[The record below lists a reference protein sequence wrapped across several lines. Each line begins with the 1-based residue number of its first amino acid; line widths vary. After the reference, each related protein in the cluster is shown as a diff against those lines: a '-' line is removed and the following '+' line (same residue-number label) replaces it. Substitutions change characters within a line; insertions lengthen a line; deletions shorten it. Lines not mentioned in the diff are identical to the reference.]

1 MRKKEEN
8 PIKKFIY
15 KHKKIFKYLLLF
27 FRIALI
33 ILIGMKFGIIG
44 QDGNGAI
51 SHSDNLFYS
60 WEFDNSESIKSIA
73 TEPLLVILFISTYY
87 AMYNYF
93 TGINSFTLIRSKNIK
108 QRVRN
113 KIRYVLPAITDDL
126 SILAIGIIFSI
137 LVYGCTILKFNVF
150 LVTLFKVIIV
160 YLIYI
165 IIPIILANSLNQY
178 ISLQFTM
185 FILTIILF
193 NIRGTS
199 IFLIIV
205 GIIIIFMINYYK
217 YKQLRDE
224 Y

>member
-1 MRKKEEN
+1 MN
-8 PIKKFIY
+8 YIVVTI
-15 KHKKIFKYLLLF
+15 
-27 FRIALI
+27 
-33 ILIGMKFGIIG
+33 
-44 QDGNGAI
+44 
-51 SHSDNLFYS
+51 
-60 WEFDNSESIKSIA
+60 
-73 TEPLLVILFISTYY
+73 TFISTYY

-93 TGINSFTLIRSKNIK
+93 TGINSFTLTRSKNIK

-113 KIRYVLPAITDDL
+113 KIRYVLPTIIDDL
-126 SILAIGIIFSI
+126 SILAIGIIFSV
-137 LVYGCTILKFNVF
+137 LVYGFTILKFNVF

-160 YLIYI
+160 YFIYI
-165 IIPIILANSLNQY
+165 MIPIILANSLNQY

>member
-1 MRKKEEN
+1 MKIGFEE
-8 PIKKFIY
+8 IE
-15 KHKKIFKYLLLF
+15 H
-27 FRIALI
+27 
-33 ILIGMKFGIIG
+33 
-44 QDGNGAI
+44 
-51 SHSDNLFYS
+51 
-60 WEFDNSESIKSIA
+60 
-73 TEPLLVILFISTYY
+73 LVSSCFEGLMNYVIVTITFLSTYY

-93 TGINSFTLIRSKNIK
+93 TGINSFTLTRSKNIK

-113 KIRYVLPAITDDL
+113 KVRYVLPTITDDL
-126 SILAIGIIFSI
+126 SILSIGIIFSI

-165 IIPIILANSLNQY
+165 IIPIILSNSLNQY

-193 NIRGTS
+193 NIKGTS
-199 IFLIIV
+199 IFFMLLM
-205 GIIIIFMINYYK
+205 IIIIFMINYYK
-217 YKQLRDE
+217 YKNTKDE

>member
-1 MRKKEEN
+1 MN
-8 PIKKFIY
+8 Y
-15 KHKKIFKYLLLF
+15 V
-27 FRIALI
+27 I
-33 ILIGMKFGIIG
+33 ITITFL
-44 QDGNGAI
+44 
-51 SHSDNLFYS
+51 
-60 WEFDNSESIKSIA
+60 
-73 TEPLLVILFISTYY
+73 STYY

-93 TGINSFTLIRSKNIK
+93 TGINSFTLTRSKNIK

-113 KIRYVLPAITDDL
+113 KVRYVLPAITDDL

-137 LVYGCTILKFNVF
+137 LVYGCTILNFNVF

-165 IIPIILANSLNQY
+165 MIPIILSNSLNQY

-193 NIRGTS
+193 NIKGTS
-199 IFLIIV
+199 IFFMLLM
-205 GIIIIFMINYYK
+205 IIIIFMINYYK
-217 YKQLRDE
+217 YKNKKDE

>member
-1 MRKKEEN
+1 MN
-8 PIKKFIY
+8 YVVVTITF
-15 KHKKIFKYLLLF
+15 L
-27 FRIALI
+27 
-33 ILIGMKFGIIG
+33 
-44 QDGNGAI
+44 
-51 SHSDNLFYS
+51 
-60 WEFDNSESIKSIA
+60 
-73 TEPLLVILFISTYY
+73 STYY

-137 LVYGCTILKFNVF
+137 LVYGCTILNFNVF

-165 IIPIILANSLNQY
+165 IIPIILSNSLNQY

-193 NIRGTS
+193 NIKGTS
-199 IFLIIV
+199 IFFMLLM
-205 GIIIIFMINYYK
+205 IIIIFMINYYK
-217 YKQLRDE
+217 YKNTKDE

>member
-1 MRKKEEN
+1 MN
-8 PIKKFIY
+8 YVVVTI
-15 KHKKIFKYLLLF
+15 
-27 FRIALI
+27 
-33 ILIGMKFGIIG
+33 
-44 QDGNGAI
+44 
-51 SHSDNLFYS
+51 
-60 WEFDNSESIKSIA
+60 
-73 TEPLLVILFISTYY
+73 TFISTYY

-93 TGINSFTLIRSKNIK
+93 TGINSFTLTRSKNIK

-113 KIRYVLPAITDDL
+113 KIRYVLPTITDDL
-126 SILAIGIIFSI
+126 SILSIGIIFSI

-160 YLIYI
+160 YFICI
-165 IIPIILANSLNQY
+165 MIPILLSNSLNQY
-178 ISLQFTM
+178 IALQFTM
-185 FILTIILF
+185 FILTIIML

-199 IFLIIV
+199 IFLVIV

>member
-1 MRKKEEN
+1 MKIGFEE
-8 PIKKFIY
+8 IE
-15 KHKKIFKYLLLF
+15 H
-27 FRIALI
+27 
-33 ILIGMKFGIIG
+33 
-44 QDGNGAI
+44 
-51 SHSDNLFYS
+51 
-60 WEFDNSESIKSIA
+60 
-73 TEPLLVILFISTYY
+73 LVSNCFEGLMNYIVVTITFISKYY

-93 TGINSFTLIRSKNIK
+93 IGINSFTLTRSKNIK

-113 KIRYVLPAITDDL
+113 KIRYVLPTITDDL

-160 YLIYI
+160 YFIYI

-178 ISLQFTM
+178 ISLHFTM

>member
-1 MRKKEEN
+1 MN
-8 PIKKFIY
+8 YIVVTI
-15 KHKKIFKYLLLF
+15 
-27 FRIALI
+27 
-33 ILIGMKFGIIG
+33 
-44 QDGNGAI
+44 
-51 SHSDNLFYS
+51 
-60 WEFDNSESIKSIA
+60 
-73 TEPLLVILFISTYY
+73 TFISTYY
-87 AMYNYF
+87 TMYNYF
-93 TGINSFTLIRSKNIK
+93 TGINSFTLTRSKNIK

-113 KIRYVLPAITDDL
+113 KIRYVLPTITDDL
-126 SILAIGIIFSI
+126 SILSIGIIFSI

-160 YLIYI
+160 YFIYI
-165 IIPIILANSLNQY
+165 MIPIILANSLNQY

>member
-1 MRKKEEN
+1 MN
-8 PIKKFIY
+8 YVVVTI
-15 KHKKIFKYLLLF
+15 
-27 FRIALI
+27 
-33 ILIGMKFGIIG
+33 
-44 QDGNGAI
+44 
-51 SHSDNLFYS
+51 
-60 WEFDNSESIKSIA
+60 
-73 TEPLLVILFISTYY
+73 TFISTYY

-93 TGINSFTLIRSKNIK
+93 TGINSFTLTRSKNIK

-113 KIRYVLPAITDDL
+113 KIRYVLPTITDDL

-160 YLIYI
+160 YFICI
-165 IIPIILANSLNQY
+165 MIPILLSNSLNQY
-178 ISLQFTM
+178 IALQFTM
-185 FILTIILF
+185 FILTIIML

-199 IFLIIV
+199 IFLVIV

>member
-1 MRKKEEN
+1 MN
-8 PIKKFIY
+8 Y
-15 KHKKIFKYLLLF
+15 
-27 FRIALI
+27 
-33 ILIGMKFGIIG
+33 
-44 QDGNGAI
+44 
-51 SHSDNLFYS
+51 
-60 WEFDNSESIKSIA
+60 
-73 TEPLLVILFISTYY
+73 VIVTITFLSTYY

-93 TGINSFTLIRSKNIK
+93 TGINSFTLARSKNIK
-108 QRVRN
+108 ERVRN
-113 KIRYVLPAITDDL
+113 KVRYILPAITDDL

-178 ISLQFTM
+178 IALQFTT
-185 FILTIILF
+185 FILTIIML
-193 NIRGTS
+193 NIKGTS